1 VYQGTGNTQL
11 AKIDNGKVYLG
22 TGNTQVAAMKGGKI
36 MQGTG
41 NTQLGNIDGPHSI
54 AQLAA
59 VLHLVFALY

>member
-1 VYQGTGNTQL
+1 
-11 AKIDNGKVYLG
+11 
-22 TGNTQVAAMKGGKI
+22 MKGGKI